1 MSIKNKAV
9 IPKSRPVHQMFGMTS
24 APGGALASMFVQLEE
39 PWTKVFDADDFMI
52 IMVMM
57 NDVLQKIHFCT
68 CAPDIPSSTI
78 LLHSAL
84 REVVKKNPDILRSG
98 RP

>member
-1 MSIKNKAV
+1 
-9 IPKSRPVHQMFGMTS
+9 MFGVTS

-52 IMVMM
+52 TMVI
-57 NDVLQKIHFCT
+57 DVLQKIHFTT

-84 REVVKKNPDILRSG
+84 REVVKNPDILRSG
-98 RP
+98 